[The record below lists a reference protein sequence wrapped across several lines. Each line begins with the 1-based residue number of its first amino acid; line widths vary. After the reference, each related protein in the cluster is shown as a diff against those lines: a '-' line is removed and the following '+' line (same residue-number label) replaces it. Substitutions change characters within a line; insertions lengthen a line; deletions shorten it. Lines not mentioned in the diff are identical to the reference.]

1 MEIYYS
7 KRCLNL
13 ACNLCNSNDTQIKQK
28 IIEDGIE
35 KNIEYCKKC
44 FKDVQKN
51 HLNKISSNSSKN
63 MKIISSYGD
72 KFVSEKAY
80 DNITFDPYH
89 ERIVTELPLHVLK
102 ATFISDEY
110 SMKRNEKNSID
121 RNIKYLELSLS
132 KAQNF
137 EDEHRIKRLRKLIDF
152 FKSIK

>member
-1 MEIYYS
+1 
-7 KRCLNL
+7 
-13 ACNLCNSNDTQIKQK
+13 LCNSNDTQIKQK